1 MGLGLLIL
9 VSVGKENIYLSAQP
23 EITFF
28 KIAYKRHT
36 NYSIEPTPQ
45 YFKTTPDFGRKCTVN
60 IAKNADLMGQT
71 YLYIELP
78 DVIKE
83 NFTSDTSSLKKFA
96 WVEKIGLALIN
107 YIEIEIGGTIIDR
120 HYGDWLNIWNEMTIS
135 MGHRKS
141 YDKMI
146 GNIKE
151 LYEYSDNK
159 PTHNLYIPLSFWF
172 CQDTGLCLPLI
183 ALSHHDIKIH
193 VDFNNIESCYK
204 LSPSYY
210 IDVTNNFCILEPSE
224 QFYQI
229 YQNDKIIGEFIYFD
243 QLNQKIYYNPI
254 KGKFIVP
261 NNDQD
266 TKLKLISEKTKFE
279 IFIKSNTI
287 VVEDEDYFKFIK
299 PSFIKS
305 YLLVNYVYLDNF
317 ERYNFLNNSHE
328 YLIPVIQTIPEQL
341 ISSINSIY
349 KIPFINPIKFI
360 AWRSILKSNIEAKN
374 IFNYST
380 NPFTSDKD
388 YLIKNNSLLINSI
401 KRMELDSNHYYTN
414 IPIYQLKL
422 MNKQFGVYYYS
433 FGLNPT
439 ELQPSGSMNFSK
451 IDDSYLQFK
460 MNPIVNYQNPVIVRC
475 YGIQYNLFRVSNGIG
490 GLGFSI

>member
-71 YLYIELP
+71 YLYVELP

-83 NFTSDTSSLKKFA
+83 NFTSDTSSLKKFS
-96 WVEKIGLALIN
+96 WVKKIGLALIN

-210 IDVTNNFCILEPSE
+210 INVTNNFCILEPGE
-224 QFYQI
+224 KFYQI
-229 YQNDKIIGEFIYFD
+229 YQNDKIIGEFVNFD
-243 QLNQKIYYNPI
+243 QLTQKLYYNPI
-254 KGKFIVP
+254 KGKFIIP
-261 NNDQD
+261 NKDQD
-266 TKLKLISEKTKFE
+266 NKLKLIGEKTKFE
-279 IFIKSNTI
+279 IYIKSNTI

-299 PSFIKS
+299 PSFIRA
-305 YLLVNYVYLDNF
+305 YLLVNYIYLDNF
-317 ERYNFLNNSHE
+317 ERYNFYKQPHN
-328 YLIPVIQTIPEQL
+328 YIITTVQTLPEQTAN
-341 ISSINSIY
+341 SINQIY
-349 KIPFINPIKFI
+349 KLPFFNPVKLIVWRGILQSNSDYNNKFIYSTMDNQQLINKSIIQINSNPII
-360 AWRSILKSNIEAKN
+360 
-374 IFNYST
+374 
-380 NPFTSDKD
+380 D
-388 YLIKNNSLLINSI
+388 INSY
-401 KRMELDSNHYYTN
+401 DFYTT
-414 IPIYQLKL
+414 IQKYQHDFVNSQLGIN
-422 MNKQFGVYYYS
+422 MWS
-433 FGLNPT
+433 FSLEPKAI
-439 ELQPSGSMNFSK
+439 QPSGTLNFSK
-451 IDDSYLQFK
+451 LDDAFLQLTL
-460 MNPIVNYQNPVIVRC
+460 NPIVTYQNPVILQAHAL
-475 YGIQYNLFRVSNGIG
+475 QYNLFKIENGIG
-490 GLGFSI
+490 ALGFNI

>member
-1 MGLGLLIL
+1 MGLGLLTLIN
-9 VSVGKENIYLSAQP
+9 VGKENIFLSAQP
-23 EITFF
+23 EITYF
-28 KIAYKRHT
+28 KIAYKRYT
-36 NYSIEPTPQ
+36 NYSIEQTAQ
-45 YFKTTPDFGRKCTVN
+45 YFKTTPDFSRRCTVN
-60 IAKNADLMGQT
+60 IGKNADLIGMT
-71 YLYIELP
+71 YLCIILP
-78 DVIKE
+78 TIQLE
-83 NFTSDTSSLKKFA
+83 TITNLKKFA

-120 HYGDWLNIWNEMTIS
+120 HYGDWLNIWNEMTIG

-146 GNIKE
+146 GNIK
-151 LYEYSDNK
+151 LLNEYSDNK

-193 VDFNNIESCYK
+193 VDFNNFESCYK
-204 LSPSYY
+204 ISPSHY
-210 IDVTNNFCILEPSE
+210 INVTNNFCILEQGE

-229 YQNDKIIGEFIYFD
+229 YQNEKIIGEFVYFD
-243 QLNQKIYYNPI
+243 QLNQKIYFNPI
-254 KGKFIVP
+254 KGKFKIP

-266 TKLKLISEKTKFE
+266 IKLKLLGEKTKFE
-279 IFIKSNTI
+279 LFIKSNTI
-287 VVEDEDYFKFIK
+287 VVEDENYFKFNK
-299 PSFIKS
+299 PSIIKS
-305 YLLVNYVYLDNF
+305 YLLVNYIYLDNF

-328 YLIPVIQTIPEQL
+328 YLIPVVQTIPEQI

-374 IFNYST
+374 FFNYST
-380 NPFTSDKD
+380 YPNTNKD
-388 YLIKNNSLLINSI
+388 YLIINNSLLINSI
-401 KRMELDSNHYYTN
+401 KRMELDSNQYYTN
-414 IPIYQLKL
+414 IPIYQSKI

-439 ELQPSGSMNFSK
+439 ELQPSGTMNFSK

-460 MNPIVNYQNPVIVRC
+460 MNPIVNYQNPVVVRC
-475 YGIQYNLFRVSNGIG
+475 YGIQYNLFRVSHGIG